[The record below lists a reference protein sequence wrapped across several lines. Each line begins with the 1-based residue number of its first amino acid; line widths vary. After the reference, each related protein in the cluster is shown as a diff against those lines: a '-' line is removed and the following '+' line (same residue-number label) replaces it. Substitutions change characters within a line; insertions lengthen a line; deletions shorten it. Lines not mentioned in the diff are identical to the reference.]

1 MENALLSFRMTGNR
15 ENGADSY
22 FGRASASRGEDL
34 GKRL

>member
-1 MENALLSFRMTGNR
+1 MENALLSFRMTGTGK
-15 ENGADSY
+15 NGVDSY